1 MSNEINLKGESK
13 HIEIN
18 LAKIKKE
25 GITYEVVIDPDLAMK
40 YKEGEKINIRE
51 ILKSQLIFFDAQK
64 GMQASEELLEK
75 HFNTKD
81 SLKIAEKII
90 EKGEIQLSSAY
101 RKELRERKKR
111 LIISLIHRNSI
122 NPQNNLPHPETRI
135 ESAMEEAKVKIDEFK
150 KAEEQVKDIV
160 KKLSEF
166 LPIRYEIRTIEVIID
181 AKYAPQSFSILK
193 SFGTLIE
200 QNWLND
206 GSFLGKVKIP
216 AGMQNDFF
224 DKLNHLTHGTVKTKI
239 IENR

>member
-1 MSNEINLKGESK
+1 MNLKGESS
-13 HIEIN
+13 HVEIN

-25 GITYEVVIDPDLAMK
+25 GVTYEVVIDPDLAMR
-40 YKEGEKINIRE
+40 YKEGEEITIRE
-51 ILKSQLIFFDAQK
+51 ILKSQLVFFDAQK

-81 SLKIAEKII
+81 SIKIAETII
-90 EKGEIQLSSAY
+90 ENGEIQLSSAY
-101 RKELRERKKR
+101 RKKLRDRKKKQ
-111 LIISLIHRNSI
+111 IIALIHRNSI

-135 ESAMEEAKVKIDEFK
+135 ESAMDEAKVKIDEFQ
-150 KAEEQVKDIV
+150 KAEEQVHNIV
-160 KKLSEF
+160 KKLSAI
-166 LPIRYEIRTIEVIID
+166 LPIRYEIRTIEVIIE

-193 SFGTLIE
+193 NYGTLSE

-206 GSFLGKVKIP
+206 GSFIAKVKIP

-224 DKLNHLTHGTVKTKI
+224 DKLNHLTHGNVKTRI